1 MNFRILTLFLI
12 FFLTTNKVFC
22 QNYQPAT
29 ADQKTEILQ
38 QIAAASSKINS
49 LECKFIQKKN
59 ISVLSETV
67 VSQGIMYFKKDDNLR
82 WQYNSPYQ
90 YLFVLSAGK
99 VMIKSENK
107 TEKYDTD
114 KNRIFKEISEI
125 MIGGVSG
132 KMLVDEKKFNTT
144 FFVSNSSIKVV
155 LIPKNKELQKLMKSI
170 TLAFSKKD
178 WTVNSIEMIEK
189 GGDSTLITFTEKNVN
204 KAVSNDLF
212 RIN

>member
-1 MNFRILTLFLI
+1 MTKIISVFLLFLTLHSFSQGYQA
-12 FFLTTNKVFC
+12 LTPVQQKDVL
-22 QNYQPAT
+22 YQIS
-29 ADQKTEILQ
+29 Q
-38 QIAAASSKINS
+38 ASAKINT
-49 LECKFIQKKN
+49 LECKFTQKKS

-67 VSQGIMYFKKDDNLR
+67 VSQGIMYFKKDNHLR

-90 YLFVLSAGK
+90 YLFILSAGK

-125 MIGGVSG
+125 MLGGVSG
-132 KMLVDEKKFNTT
+132 KMLVDDKKFKAEFSGN
-144 FFVSNSSIKVV
+144 SSSIKVV
-155 LIPKNKELQKLMKSI
+155 LYPKNKDLQKLMKTI
-170 TLAFSKKD
+170 TLTFSKKD
-178 WTVNSIEMIEK
+178 WTVNSIEMLEK

-204 KAVSNDLF
+204 KAVSDDLF